1 MYVHTISLY
10 EETVRTS
17 YKQKLTK
24 KWYIHTYHFFVR
36 RNGAYVPF
44 LCTKKWCV
52 HTVSSYK
59 EMVRICTTNG
69 MYLVQRKAYEETVR
83 MYIPFLCMKK
93 RCIRTISCMKKWYVL
108 FLHTKKQYVHAVS
121 SCVTFLCTLMCLT
134 KIISVMQIC
143 YLDLSCDYLAIMLYP
158 LCSISSNP
166 ITIYSYIS

>member
-17 YKQKLTK
+17 YKQKLMK

-59 EMVRICTTNG
+59 EMVRICTVRRNGTYMYRSKKRYVYVPFEETICTTNG
-69 MYLVQRKAYEETVR
+69 MYLVQRKAYEEMVR

-93 RCIRTISCMKKWYVL
+93 RCVRTISLYEEMIR
-108 FLHTKKQYVHAVS
+108 TVS
-121 SCVTFLCTLMCLT
+121 SYKETVCTCRFFVRNV
-134 KIISVMQIC
+134 S
-143 YLDLSCDYLAIMLYP
+143 LYFNVSDKSHP
-158 LCSISSNP
+158 L
-166 ITIYSYIS
+166 